1 MFLRPIKQL
10 VSKTLGRLDY
20 EVRRID
26 PRPTMAGALLQAKL
40 AGLAPAS
47 VVDVGAAWGAFTETC
62 RTVFPAARYLAVE
75 PLEENRPALVALT
88 RKCPGVDFVIAAAAA
103 KPGTVTLQVHPDLV
117 GSSLYRELDIGGVN
131 GAPRAVPAVT
141 LDGLAADFGLAGPFL
156 LKLDVQGAELDVLEG
171 AATVLPAA
179 EYVLLEVS
187 LFEFFE
193 NGPVLADVV
202 GFMQAHGFVAYDVM
216 GPQYRPL
223 DRALSQLDIAFARQ
237 RGSLRATHAYATAD
251 QRRAQWNR
259 NAGSR

>member
-1 MFLRPIKQL
+1 MFLRPIKKL
-10 VSKTLGRLDY
+10 VSKTLGRLGY
-20 EVRRID
+20 EVKRSD
-26 PRPTMAGALLQAKL
+26 PRPSVVGALRQARL
-40 AGLAPAS
+40 AGLAPVS
-47 VVDVGAAWGAFTETC
+47 VMDIGAAWGLFTETC
-62 RTVFPAARYLAVE
+62 RSVFPAAHYLAVE
-75 PLEENRPALVALT
+75 PLEEYLPAREALL

-131 GAPRAVPAVT
+131 GAPRAVRAVT
-141 LDGLAADFGLAGPFL
+141 LDGLAAEFGLAGPFL

-179 EYVLLEVS
+179 EYVLIEVS

-193 NGPVLADVV
+193 GGPVLKDVV
-202 GFMQAHGFVAYDVM
+202 GFMHARGFAAYDVI
-216 GPQYRPL
+216 GWQYRPL
-223 DRALSQLDIAFARQ
+223 DQAMAQLDIAFAKE
-237 RGSLRATHAYATAD
+237 RGLLRATHAYATAD

>member
-1 MFLRPIKQL
+1 MLSRTIRQL
-10 VSKTLGRLDY
+10 MSKTLGRLGY
-20 EVRRID
+20 EVRRSV
-26 PRPTMAGALLQAKL
+26 PRPTVTGALLQAKL
-40 AGLAPAS
+40 NGLAPAT
-47 VVDVGAAWGAFTETC
+47 VMDVGAAWGAFTQTS

-75 PLEENRPALVALT
+75 PLEENRPALEALT

-131 GAPRAVPAVT
+131 GAPRAVRAVT
-141 LDGLAADFGLAGPFL
+141 LDGLAAEFGLAGPFL

-171 AATVLPAA
+171 AAIVLPAA
-179 EYVLLEVS
+179 EYVLIEVS

-193 NGPVLADVV
+193 GGPVLKDVV
-202 GFMQAHGFVAYDVM
+202 GFMHAREFAAYDVI
-216 GPQYRPL
+216 GWQYRPL
-223 DRALSQLDIAFARQ
+223 DQAMAQLDIAFAKE
-237 RGSLRATHAYATAD
+237 RGLLRATHAYATAD